1 MNWLINEF
9 VDKWISW
16 VMNWLMN
23 EWINQ
28 SIKEWINQSINEW
41 INQSNNELI
50 KQLIIET
57 SFNQLINEWMNEW
70 MIVMF
75 VYLQVLLCVNSS
87 ANLFIYSCVGGQ
99 FRFTIKLWNRRR
111 YLSNLICLFAV
122 VTKANRFFS
131 KLKFDSWN

>member
-70 MIVMF
+70 IHEWMIVMF

-122 VTKANRFFS
+122 VTKVNRFFS
-131 KLKFDSWN
+131 VS